1 MRNIEIMKGLC
12 EAEKAIKAYKNLPE
26 NIRESAWIQAQ
37 MRKAEADR
45 KEFMS
50 VLISVRRQQITEGI

>member
-1 MRNIEIMKGLC
+1 MRNYEVMRGIQ

-45 KEFMS
+45 KEFMDI
-50 VLISVRRQQITEGI
+50 LISVRRQQVAEGI

>member
-12 EAEKAIKAYKNLPE
+12 EAEKAIKGYNNLPE
-26 NIRESAWIQAQ
+26 NIRESAWIQTQ

-45 KEFMS
+45 KEFLDI
-50 VLISVRRQQITEGI
+50 LIAVRRQQVAEGI